1 MLRQLTPIPPVFYG
15 IDPKFH
21 RVSGITPPFFFAS
34 DRNWNRRDGTKENTV
49 GEEWSI
55 SS

>member
-21 RVSGITPPFFFAS
+21 RVSGITPPPLFFLRVIGIGIAATA
-34 DRNWNRRDGTKENTV
+34 RRKTQ
-49 GEEWSI
+49 
-55 SS
+55 